1 MKNLTQL
8 DNEYN
13 QSISSTF
20 EKLQSVYN
28 DINSNYKFDLSRT
41 EITEAILNRLKTY
54 YETQNKIKTFLDKRY
69 LAAASDFFVEST
81 LFFLKLYF
89 KSTGDKLQAH
99 SERQIKQKRN
109 AIRPDI
115 SIWRENEVIA
125 IIECKTQLG
134 WNRNNWEQQY
144 IDRDKKLKADF
155 PNAKSFLLVM
165 TGLNW
170 SGFGES
176 SKLEDCYFCLLND
189 IWPNN
194 YSDKSQIF
202 TPIEKLFRQLK

>member
-1 MKNLTQL
+1 MKNLVEF
-8 DNEYN
+8 DIDYN
-13 QSISSTF
+13 KSVSETF
-20 EKLQSVYN
+20 EHLKFVYN
-28 DINSNYKFDLSRT
+28 AIGENYNFDLSKT

-54 YETQNKIKTFLDKRY
+54 YVTQNNIKTFLDKRY

-89 KSTGDKLQAH
+89 KSQGGILQAH

-115 SIWRENEVIA
+115 SIWKDNEVVA

-134 WNRNNWEQQY
+134 WNRHNWEQQY
-144 IDRDKKLKADF
+144 FDREAKLKVDF
-155 PNAKSFLLVM
+155 PNAKSYLLVM

-170 SGFGES
+170 AGFGDNT
-176 SKLEDCYFCLLND
+176 KLNDSYFCLLND
-189 IWPNN
+189 IWPTT
-194 YSDKSQIF
+194 YTDKTQIF
-202 TPIEKLFRQLK
+202 TPIEGLFKQLK

>member
-1 MKNLTQL
+1 MKNLTHF
-8 DNEYN
+8 DSEYN
-13 QSISSTF
+13 KSISDTF
-20 EKLQSVYN
+20 EKLKAVYSN
-28 DINSNYKFDLSRT
+28 INNNYRFDLSNT
-41 EITEAILNRLKTY
+41 EITEAILNRLKIY
-54 YETQNKIKTFLDKRY
+54 YETQNNIKTFLDKRY
-69 LAAASDFFVEST
+69 LAAGSDFFVEST

-89 KSTGDKLQAH
+89 KSQGDILQAH

-115 SIWRENEVIA
+115 SIWKDNEVIA

-134 WNRNNWEQQY
+134 WNRHNWEQQY
-144 IDRDKKLKADF
+144 VDRDKKLQADF

-170 SGFGES
+170 SGFGDN
-176 SKLEDCYFCLLND
+176 SKLSENYFCLLND

-202 TPIEKLFRQLK
+202 TPIEKLFQQLK